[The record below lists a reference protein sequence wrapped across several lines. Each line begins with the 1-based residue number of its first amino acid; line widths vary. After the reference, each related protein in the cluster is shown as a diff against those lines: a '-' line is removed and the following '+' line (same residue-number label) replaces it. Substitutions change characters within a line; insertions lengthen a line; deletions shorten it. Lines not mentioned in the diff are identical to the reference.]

1 MWWQQLVEADGML
14 SLNSLYLCRFSIP
27 STKVSA
33 NTRIIP
39 IHRVQSVNKM
49 RAIAIDVAR
58 SVVCTCVCLCVWVL
72 VTRINF
78 CLGADSWWPK
88 EPLLD
93 GVEISPRKR
102 AWLFLGLSGPLKT
115 TGSLCCGE
123 RSKRDPGDHLIVNI
137 GMQRKDHSTLYNCS
151 TARQSCDA
159 AIYQNSLTTC
169 LLPLLM
175 A

>member
-1 MWWQQLVEADGML
+1 MGCWAWTPSIYADFPSLVPKYLQTPE
-14 SLNSLYLCRFSIP
+14 LYLSIFLLG
-27 STKVSA
+27 
-33 NTRIIP
+33 
-39 IHRVQSVNKM
+39 HRVQSVNKM

-102 AWLFLGLSGPLKT
+102 AWLFWGLSGPLKT

-137 GMQRKDHSTLYNCS
+137 GMQRRDHSTLYNCS